1 LLGYNDTMNRDKIRY
16 FAIIGIILLMLIVIV
31 IYAVSNS
38 AFNFKGNTLKQ
49 KSKTGL
55 GYVRTGRTD
64 FKAPDVFFLGNFTA
78 NMATND
84 RAGKFVVI
92 ELRLKMS
99 DTDMATE
106 LKEKNIRLRDAV
118 IDEMSLKR
126 FSEVATEKGKLAL
139 KSNIK
144 ERLNGIVQEGQI
156 EEVYFTKFIIQ

>member
-1 LLGYNDTMNRDKIRY
+1 MNRNKIRY
-16 FAIIGIILLMLIVIV
+16 FAIIGIISLMVITV
-31 IYAVSNS
+31 LIYAVSNS

-49 KSKTGL
+49 KTKTGL
-55 GYVRTGRTD
+55 GYVRTGRTE

-84 RAGKFVVI
+84 RAGKFVVV
-92 ELRLKMS
+92 EVRLKMS
-99 DTDMATE
+99 DPDMAQE
-106 LKEKNIRLRDAV
+106 LKDKNIRLRDAV

-126 FSEVATEKGKLAL
+126 FSEVATEKGKLAM
-139 KSNIK
+139 KNNIQ

>member
-1 LLGYNDTMNRDKIRY
+1 MNRNNIRY
-16 FAIIGIILLMLIVIV
+16 FTIIGILFLMVLAVIV
-31 IYAVSNS
+31 YAMTNS

-49 KSKTGL
+49 KTKTGL

-84 RAGKFVVI
+84 PAGKFVVV
-92 ELRLKMS
+92 EVRLKMN
-99 DTDMATE
+99 DTEMAEE

-126 FSEVATEKGKLAL
+126 FSEVATEKGKLAM
-139 KSNIK
+139 KENIK
-144 ERLNGIVQEGQI
+144 NRLNTIVQGGQI

>member
-1 LLGYNDTMNRDKIRY
+1 MLGYNDTMNRNKIRL
-16 FAIIGIILLMLIVIV
+16 FAIVGIILLMILVLM

-49 KSKTGL
+49 KTKTGL

-84 RAGKFVVI
+84 RAGKFVVV
-92 ELRLKMS
+92 EVRLKMS
-99 DTDMATE
+99 DPDMAQE
-106 LKEKNIRLRDAV
+106 LKDKNIRLRDAV

-126 FSEVATEKGKLAL
+126 FSEVATEKGKIAM
-139 KSNIK
+139 KNNIQ

>member
-1 LLGYNDTMNRDKIRY
+1 MNRNKIRF
-16 FAIIGIILLMLIVIV
+16 FAIVGIILLMILVLI

-49 KSKTGL
+49 KTKTGL
-55 GYVRTGRTD
+55 GYVRTGRTE
-64 FKAPDVFFLGNFTA
+64 FKAPDIFFLGNFTA

-84 RAGKFVVI
+84 RAGKFVVV
-92 ELRLKMS
+92 EVRLKMS
-99 DTDMATE
+99 DPDMAEE
-106 LKEKNIRLRDAV
+106 LKDKNIRLRDAV

-126 FSEVATEKGKLAL
+126 FSEVATEKGKLTM
-139 KSNIK
+139 KNNIQ

>member
-1 LLGYNDTMNRDKIRY
+1 MNRDKIRY
-16 FAIIGIILLMLIVIV
+16 LAIIGIISLMLIAVL
-31 IYAVSNS
+31 IYAMSNS

-49 KSKTGL
+49 KTKTGL
-55 GYVRTGRTD
+55 GYVRTGRTE

-84 RAGKFVVI
+84 RAGKFVVV
-92 ELRLKMS
+92 EVRLKMT
-99 DTDMATE
+99 DTDMAEE
-106 LKEKNIRLRDAV
+106 LKDKNVRLRDAV

-126 FSEVATEKGKLAL
+126 FSEVATEKGKLTL
-139 KSNIK
+139 KNNIK

>member
-1 LLGYNDTMNRDKIRY
+1 MLGYNGSMNRNKIRF
-16 FAIIGIILLMLIVIV
+16 FAVVAIILLMILVLM

-55 GYVRTGRTD
+55 GYVRTGRTE

-84 RAGKFVVI
+84 PAGKFVVVEI
-92 ELRLKMS
+92 RLKMS
-99 DTDMATE
+99 DKDMAQE
-106 LKEKNIRLRDAV
+106 LKDKNIRLRDAV

-126 FSEVATEKGKLAL
+126 FSEVATEKGKLAM
-139 KSNIK
+139 KENIR

>member
-1 LLGYNDTMNRDKIRY
+1 MNRNKIRY
-16 FAIIGIILLMLIVIV
+16 FAIIGIISLMVITV
-31 IYAVSNS
+31 LIYAVSNS

-49 KSKTGL
+49 KTKTGL

-84 RAGKFVVI
+84 RAGKFVVV
-92 ELRLKMS
+92 EVRLKMS
-99 DTDMATE
+99 DPDMAQE
-106 LKEKNIRLRDAV
+106 LKDKNIRLRDAV

-126 FSEVATEKGKLAL
+126 FSEVATEKGKLAM
-139 KSNIK
+139 KSNIQ

>member
-1 LLGYNDTMNRDKIRY
+1 MNRNKIRY
-16 FAIIGIILLMLIVIV
+16 FAIISIFILMLIALT
-31 IYAVSNS
+31 IYAVTNS

-64 FKAPDVFFLGNFTA
+64 FKAPDIFFLGNFTA

-84 RAGKFVVI
+84 RAGKFVVV

-99 DTDMATE
+99 DEDMAQE
-106 LKEKNIRLRDAV
+106 LKDKNIRLRDAV

-126 FSEVATEKGKLAL
+126 FSEVATEKGKIAL
-139 KSNIK
+139 KENIK
-144 ERLNGIVQEGQI
+144 ERLNGIVREGQI

>member
-1 LLGYNDTMNRDKIRY
+1 MLGYNDSMNRNKIRF
-16 FAIIGIILLMLIVIV
+16 FAVVAIILLMILVLM

-55 GYVRTGRTD
+55 GYVRTGRTE

-84 RAGKFVVI
+84 RAGKFVVVEI
-92 ELRLKMS
+92 RLKMS
-99 DTDMATE
+99 DKDMAQE
-106 LKEKNIRLRDAV
+106 LKDKNIRLRDAV

-126 FSEVATEKGKLAL
+126 FSEVATEKGKLAM
-139 KSNIK
+139 KENIR